1 MAVST
6 IDRISA
12 AITRIEAA
20 SADRATAADAL
31 ARRHA
36 ALRTRMADAIAA
48 LDELIEQTENAASD
62 EPLAVDETD
71 AEDAHDG

>member
-20 SADRATAADAL
+20 SANRATAADAL

-48 LDELIEQTENAASD
+48 LDELIVQTESDASD
-62 EPLAVDETD
+62 EPSGVDETD
-71 AEDAHDG
+71 AEDGQDG